1 MTERL
6 VLLINPVAGRQ
17 APLARWPG
25 LPGILGARGP
35 VSVMVPDTAAAFDRA
50 AREAAAGGQTLIVA
64 GGDGTVGR
72 VLNAVAD
79 VDVTIG
85 VLPTGSG
92 NDFCRGLGL
101 PLDPIAAA
109 RRLVHAQPRRID
121 LTEVNQRRI
130 ATVGGLGL
138 VADASALVRSLGR
151 PGSMLRPIVRALG
164 PHAYLLAAGAQVFG
178 RRRTATPLR
187 VGGRGPAGE
196 WDWNG
201 DAHAVFV
208 ANQALLGAGL
218 RLPVDAAIDDGLCE
232 IAIVPRDS
240 RIGLARNLSCLRSS
254 RPVPPG
260 ALVVHR
266 ASTADIELP
275 APMAMSA
282 DGDHLATAD
291 RFRITVQ
298 PRALS
303 VLV

>member
-6 VLLINPVAGRQ
+6 LLLINPLAGRR
-17 APLARWPG
+17 PLLARWPAI
-25 LPGILGARGP
+25 PAILGVRGS
-35 VSVMVPDTAAAFDRA
+35 VSVLVPETAAALDRA
-50 AREAAAGGQTLIVA
+50 ARDAAHGGQILIVA

-72 VLNAVAD
+72 VLNAVAGAA
-79 VDVTIG
+79 VTIG
-85 VLPTGSG
+85 VLPAGSG

-109 RRLVHAQPRRID
+109 RRLVHAHPRRID
-121 LTEVNQRRI
+121 VVEINGRRI

-138 VADASALVRSLGR
+138 VADASALVRSLGG
-151 PGSMLRPIVRALG
+151 PGSLLRPLVRTLG

-178 RRRTATPLR
+178 RRRITTRFRIEA
-187 VGGRGPAGE
+187 RGPGGE
-196 WDWNG
+196 WDWSG
-201 DAHAVFV
+201 DAHAVFI

-218 RLPVDAAIDDGLCE
+218 RLPVDAAIDDGMCE

-240 RIGLARNLSCLRSS
+240 RIRLARNLSSLRSN

-266 ASTADIELP
+266 ASVACIELP
-275 APMAMSA
+275 APMAMAA
-282 DGDHLATAD
+282 DGDHLTTAD
-291 RFRITVQ
+291 RFRITVH